1 MRFAAEN
8 IGRSR
13 HIAAALGSS
22 DASRFLAQVASLAH
36 SRRRSEI
43 EAVTL
48 IASRG

>member
-22 DASRFLAQVASLAH
+22 DASRFLAQVASPAH